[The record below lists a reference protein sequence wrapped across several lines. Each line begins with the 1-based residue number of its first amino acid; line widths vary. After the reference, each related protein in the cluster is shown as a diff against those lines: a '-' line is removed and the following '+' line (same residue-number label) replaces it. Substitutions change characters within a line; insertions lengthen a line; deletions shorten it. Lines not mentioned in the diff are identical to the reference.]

1 MFLQRFTI
9 FILQFVKQ
17 WLMALFST
25 RVIKSALIQIENY
38 HYALLKWITKV
49 NVLAWFCGRN
59 HHKYEEFCTI
69 ITVVVNFAHSEN
81 ANLIFWKLP
90 HL

>member
-25 RVIKSALIQIENY
+25 HVIKSALIQIENY
-38 HYALLKWITKV
+38 RYALKWITKA
-49 NVLAWFCGRN
+49 NVLAQFCGRN
-59 HHKYEEFCTI
+59 HHKYEEFCAI
-69 ITVVVNFAHSEN
+69 GNYCGC
-81 ANLIFWKLP
+81 
-90 HL
+90 